1 MRFHRNQ
8 FDGSSNGHPEEA
20 KENADKPLE
29 LGERCGV
36 GKISQ
41 ELDKDE
47 LDGDGASKDA
57 HENGVLWQS
66 LDNIDL
72 LHVPRA
78 YLIEHLAENE
88 SVEYDCI

>member
-20 KENADKPLE
+20 KENADEPLE

-41 ELDKDE
+41 VLDEDE
-47 LDGDGASKDA
+47 LEGDGAGEDA
-57 HENGVLWQS
+57 HENGVLWQA

-72 LHVPRA
+72 LHV
-78 YLIEHLAENE
+78 
-88 SVEYDCI
+88 S